1 MDNKKLLLQ
10 NILDDDDFFKFSNIK
25 PSTTPQSE
33 EGKSIALF
41 EEINLF
47 FEKNK
52 REPIERKNP
61 QEHGLF
67 NRLKT
72 IRNNA
77 AEINQLKPYDR
88 HGLLA
93 ATQKEIK
100 TIDDIFSD
108 EDFDFLNDD
117 DAGLFD
123 FKHVK
128 NTQEREST
136 DFVAKR
142 KPCKDFD
149 KYEAIFKQ
157 IQQDL
162 RENKRKIVDFKMGN
176 LREGSFYVHNG
187 ILFLLE
193 EISITRKEHYRE
205 NGTRVREDGRTRC
218 IFENGTE
225 SNMLKRSVEKILYAN
240 GKAITEHEDKANT
253 ELLQN
258 AFGVT
263 EKDKATGFIYI
274 LQSKSGKKAI
284 KDIPNLYKI
293 GYSTTPVEDR
303 IKNAANE
310 PTYLMDEV
318 AIVSVFNC
326 YNFNPQK
333 MELLLHNFFGKACVN
348 IDIFDKKGQRHTPR
362 EWFSAPLPI
371 IQQTISHI
379 ISGAIVGYRYD
390 FEKEEILLV

>member
-1 MDNKKLLLQ
+1 MKKTLQDIFDEDDELGLL
-10 NILDDDDFFKFSNIK
+10 NIK
-25 PSTTPQSE
+25 PSTAPQSE

-100 TIDDIFSD
+100 TIDDIFAD

-128 NTQEREST
+128 NTQEREGT

-187 ILFLLE
+187 VLFLLE

-205 NGTRVREDGRTRC
+205 DGTRVREDGRTRC

-240 GKAITEHEDKANT
+240 GKAVTEHEEKANT
-253 ELLQN
+253 ELWQN

-263 EKDKATGFIYI
+263 EKDKATGYIYV
-274 LQSKSGKKAI
+274 LQSKSDKKAI
-284 KDIPNLYKI
+284 KEIPNLYKI
-293 GYSTTPVEDR
+293 GYSTTAVEER
-303 IKNAANE
+303 IKNAAKE
-310 PTYLMDEV
+310 PTYLMAEV
-318 AIVSVFNC
+318 VIASVFKC

-333 MELLLHNFFGKACVN
+333 MEQLLHIFFGKACVN
-348 IDIFDKKGQRHTPR
+348 IDIFDEKGQRHTPR
-362 EWFSAPLPI
+362 EWFSAPLSI
-371 IQQTISHI
+371 IQQAISYI
-379 ISGAIVGYRYD
+379 INEEIIDYKYD
-390 FEKEEILLV
+390 FEREEIEKR